1 MDNLVREENGVI
13 AETKQN
19 LSIIRN
25 NELVKID
32 QPLIL
37 ELEKTYG
44 RYLFVPFAIPKI
56 LPNDMEKFVDYFF
69 SNAKRLGKRMSDLAG
84 PTLEKHQ
91 VPYVSIN
98 SNTANWSGGS
108 FDTNPSSDVYS
119 KFPEL
124 FEQIHDLMPWVGD
137 RDFKWSMW
145 SSDHNVPLHRDI
157 GTMTDTPI
165 SARIKLFDTNPFET
179 LTLHLDPIDKDDSS
193 KKVWQIPIPND
204 TNSFAWN
211 NLRTKH
217 KSVFVPSKD
226 NKQFRKILFIWRGTL
241 SSTLQIN
248 QYIDLLDRSIAVY
261 KKETLIDTEN
271 TVDDYLII

>member
-1 MDNLVREENGVI
+1 MTELVRESNGVI

-19 LSIIRN
+19 LSLIRER
-25 NELVKID
+25 ELINVN

-37 ELEKTYG
+37 ELERAYG
-44 RYLFVPFAIPKI
+44 KYLFVPFAIPKI
-56 LPNDMEKFVDYFF
+56 LPNDLEKFVDYFF

-84 PTLEKHQ
+84 PTLETQQ

-98 SNTANWSGGS
+98 SNTNNWSGGS
-108 FDTNPSSDVYS
+108 FETNPSSSVYLE
-119 KFPEL
+119 FPEI

-137 RDFKWSMW
+137 KDFKRSMW

-157 GTMTDTPI
+157 GTMVDVPI

-179 LTLHLDPIDKDDSS
+179 LSLHLDPLEKDNSF

-217 KSVFVPSKD
+217 RSVFVPSKD
-226 NKQFRKILFIWRGTL
+226 NKKFRKILFIWRGTL
-241 SSTLQIN
+241 SSSQQVN
-248 QYIDLLDRSIAVY
+248 QYIDLLDKSIAMY
-261 KKETLIDTEN
+261 KKETLIDFDN
-271 TVDDYLII
+271 NVLDYLI